1 MRIACTLG
9 VLLMLVAAGC
19 SATEE
24 ETTTVTTT
32 VTAEAEAEAESEPG
46 DTEPP
51 AKGPYGVMGP
61 RVFGPVNI
69 GVNDNAVRAQFGMPD
84 KVAEVNFG
92 SGDAPQTNW
101 IWRLRGGTVTLK
113 FDNSTGML
121 AGFSTTSPEIE
132 SSAGVSVGDSIQ
144 PVRESEGDRIVP
156 SPIGTDAVVLSEGEP
171 GTAPALTFAL
181 AGQEIV
187 EISGGAI
194 SQPAGE

>member
-1 MRIACTLG
+1 MRIACALG
-9 VLLMLVAAGC
+9 VLLFLAAAGC
-19 SATEE
+19 SATEQ

-32 VTAEAEAEAESEPG
+32 VTAEAEAETETG
-46 DTEPP
+46 GTEPP

-84 KVAEVNFG
+84 KVVDVNFG
-92 SGDAPQTNW
+92 GGEAPQTNW

-144 PVRESEGDRIVP
+144 PVRESEGDRLVP

-181 AGQEIV
+181 QGQEIV
-187 EISGGAI
+187 EIGGGAI
-194 SQPAGE
+194 VQPAGE